1 MTWRERR
8 IVTILATI
16 LLVLVAALL
25 IVLGIRFREWRA
37 DREGAD
43 PSDGG
48 AAPASGAYTSLT
60 YDNGTATLS
69 FSQDEAGAW
78 YWTADESFPLE
89 DTVILEILDLLSSWK
104 PQQTL
109 TDEAALENSGLD
121 EPSASLTA
129 STADGTSTTV
139 LFGKTTTDGTSYYVR
154 LNGDESTVY
163 IIADTLY
170 QLMSTSIYDMCRLPE
185 LPALTETQIRS
196 VTIEGAGENPISVVL
211 TAQQTDDTVTWR
223 SGGANV
229 TDDPTVR
236 SLLEDLTALS
246 FSRCVDYNPSD
257 EAVTICGLDQ
267 PEAAVRLNYLTD
279 SGTEAEL
286 VLSVGDRLPDRS
298 GRYAQLE
305 DDTTIYLLE
314 TALLDPLMRVAASGR
329 EG

>member
-1 MTWRERR
+1 M
-8 IVTILATI
+8 
-16 LLVLVAALL
+16 
-25 IVLGIRFREWRA
+25 LG
-37 DREGAD
+37 
-43 PSDGG
+43 
-48 AAPASGAYTSLT
+48 T
-60 YDNGTATLS
+60 
-69 FSQDEAGAW
+69 
-78 YWTADESFPLE
+78 
-89 DTVILEILDLLSSWK
+89 
-104 PQQTL
+104 
-109 TDEAALENSGLD
+109 
-121 EPSASLTA
+121 
-129 STADGTSTTV
+129 
-139 LFGKTTTDGTSYYVR
+139 
-154 LNGDESTVY
+154 
-163 IIADTLY
+163 
-170 QLMSTSIYDMCRLPE
+170 C
-185 LPALTETQIRS
+185 
-196 VTIEGAGENPISVVL
+196 ISVVL

-314 TALLDPLMRVAASGR
+314 TALLDPLMRVAASGL

>member
-89 DTVILEILDLLSSWK
+89 DTVILEILDLRSSWK

-139 LFGKTTTDGTSYYVR
+139 LFGKSNTDGTSYNVR
-154 LNGDESTVY
+154 LNRDASTVY

-286 VLSVGDRLPDRS
+286 VLSVGDRL
-298 GRYAQLE
+298 
-305 DDTTIYLLE
+305 
-314 TALLDPLMRVAASGR
+314 MRVAASGL

>member
-1 MTWRERR
+1 MT
-8 IVTILATI
+8 TAPL
-16 LLVLVAALL
+16 
-25 IVLGIRFREWRA
+25 
-37 DREGAD
+37 
-43 PSDGG
+43 PS
-48 AAPASGAYTSLT
+48 P
-60 YDNGTATLS
+60 

-196 VTIEGAGENPISVVL
+196 VTIEGAGR
-211 TAQQTDDTVTWR
+211 TR
-223 SGGANV
+223 SAWCSPPSR
-229 TDDPTVR
+229 PTIR
-236 SLLEDLTALS
+236 
-246 FSRCVDYNPSD
+246 
-257 EAVTICGLDQ
+257 
-267 PEAAVRLNYLTD
+267 
-279 SGTEAEL
+279 
-286 VLSVGDRLPDRS
+286 
-298 GRYAQLE
+298 
-305 DDTTIYLLE
+305 
-314 TALLDPLMRVAASGR
+314 
-329 EG
+329 

>member
-1 MTWRERR
+1 M
-8 IVTILATI
+8 
-16 LLVLVAALL
+16 
-25 IVLGIRFREWRA
+25 
-37 DREGAD
+37 
-43 PSDGG
+43 
-48 AAPASGAYTSLT
+48 
-60 YDNGTATLS
+60 
-69 FSQDEAGAW
+69 
-78 YWTADESFPLE
+78 
-89 DTVILEILDLLSSWK
+89 
-104 PQQTL
+104 
-109 TDEAALENSGLD
+109 
-121 EPSASLTA
+121 
-129 STADGTSTTV
+129 

-211 TAQQTDDTVTWR
+211 TTQQTDDTVTWR

-267 PEAAVRLNYLTD
+267 PEAAVRWNYLTD

-286 VLSVGDRLPDRS
+286 VLSGGDRLPDRS

-314 TALLDPLMRVAASGR
+314 TALLDPLMRVAASGL

>member
-139 LFGKTTTDGTSYYVR
+139 LFGKTTTDDTSYYVR

-267 PEAAVRLNYLTD
+267 PEAAERLNYLTD
-279 SGTEAEL
+279 SGTEA
-286 VLSVGDRLPDRS
+286 
-298 GRYAQLE
+298 
-305 DDTTIYLLE
+305 
-314 TALLDPLMRVAASGR
+314 
-329 EG
+329 

>member
-185 LPALTETQIRS
+185 LPALTDTQIRS

-211 TAQQTDDTVTWR
+211 TAQ
-223 SGGANV
+223 
-229 TDDPTVR
+229 
-236 SLLEDLTALS
+236 
-246 FSRCVDYNPSD
+246 
-257 EAVTICGLDQ
+257 
-267 PEAAVRLNYLTD
+267 
-279 SGTEAEL
+279 
-286 VLSVGDRLPDRS
+286 
-298 GRYAQLE
+298 
-305 DDTTIYLLE
+305 
-314 TALLDPLMRVAASGR
+314 
-329 EG
+329 

>member
-69 FSQDEAGAW
+69 FSQDEAGSW

-154 LNGDESTVY
+154 LNGDESTV
-163 IIADTLY
+163 
-170 QLMSTSIYDMCRLPE
+170 
-185 LPALTETQIRS
+185 
-196 VTIEGAGENPISVVL
+196 
-211 TAQQTDDTVTWR
+211 
-223 SGGANV
+223 
-229 TDDPTVR
+229 
-236 SLLEDLTALS
+236 
-246 FSRCVDYNPSD
+246 
-257 EAVTICGLDQ
+257 
-267 PEAAVRLNYLTD
+267 
-279 SGTEAEL
+279 
-286 VLSVGDRLPDRS
+286 
-298 GRYAQLE
+298 
-305 DDTTIYLLE
+305 
-314 TALLDPLMRVAASGR
+314 
-329 EG
+329 